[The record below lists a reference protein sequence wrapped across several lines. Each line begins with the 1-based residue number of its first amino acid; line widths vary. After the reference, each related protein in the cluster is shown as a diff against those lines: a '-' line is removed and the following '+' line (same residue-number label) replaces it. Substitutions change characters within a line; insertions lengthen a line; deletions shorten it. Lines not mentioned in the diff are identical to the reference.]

1 MTPRKSRT
9 LLRTVRIDQQL
20 DSLLQ
25 RDAKAKKLSL
35 NALVNTIL
43 TKYAEWNRYM
53 EKFGHICLTRD
64 AFKAILESADGDK
77 LSRIAEQ
84 VGTRIPK
91 EVTLFWFKDLN
102 LAAFLSYVSLFCRYG
117 QVAQYEME
125 TEGNNYTITGHHDLG
140 EKWSNF
146 LRHFVEQGMKTTL
159 GITPKIETSPNLVIA
174 RFRAL

>member
-1 MTPRKSRT
+1 M
-9 LLRTVRIDQQL
+9 RIDQQL

-43 TKYAEWNRYM
+43 TRYAEWDRYM

-64 AFKAILESADGDK
+64 TFKAILESTDEEK
-77 LSRIAEQ
+77 LNRMAEQ
-84 VGTRIPK
+84 VGGRVPK
-91 EVTLFWFKDLN
+91 EFMLFWFKQVDLE
-102 LAAFLSYVSLFCRYG
+102 AFLSYVSLFCRYG
-117 QVAQYEME
+117 QVAEYEME
-125 TEGNNYTITGHHDLG
+125 TVGTNYTITGHHDLG

-159 GITPKIETSPNLVIA
+159 GITPRIETSRNSVIA
-174 RFRAL
+174 RFQA